1 MAVATITSGR
11 PGTGLTAL
19 VQRHPIAVFLV
30 LALGS
35 VYVLSVV
42 PILMQYDV
50 IPGKSFPSRLG
61 LDMERFSAA
70 GLTLLL
76 FASALL
82 VTYLDG
88 GSSAV
93 RQLFR
98 RIVRWRVGVG
108 WWLVALLAL
117 PLLTLVIAVLLGDA
131 VVRPSASV
139 LGRELLGILV
149 AWLLINL
156 WEEAAWAGF
165 LQTRLER
172 RHNFFVAALLTGIP
186 FAAIHMPLQVIT
198 GEVRSVLDFAVGFGL
213 LMVLVIVVRSL
224 FGMVLRGAANSLL
237 LVGLTHA
244 MFNRS
249 NNSDGIVADLLPGSD
264 SRQVAALLA
273 TVLLAVVLGLVL
285 RRKLRRSYRHQLDE
299 AEDRR
304 SGTE

>member
-1 MAVATITSGR
+1 MDTTVAER
-11 PGTGLTAL
+11 QETGLRARIA
-19 VQRHPIAVFLV
+19 RHPVAAFLA

-35 VYVLSVV
+35 VYVLSVI

-50 IPGKSFPSRLG
+50 IPGKGFPSRLG
-61 LDMERFSAA
+61 LDMERFASG

-88 GSSAV
+88 GRSAV

-98 RIVRWRVGVG
+98 RILRWRVGVG
-108 WWLVALLAL
+108 WWLTALLAL
-117 PLLTLVIAVLLGDA
+117 PLLTVLIAVLFGDA
-131 VVRPSASV
+131 AVLPSASV
-139 LGRELLGILV
+139 LGRELQGILV

-172 RHNFFVAALLTGIP
+172 RHNFFLAALLTGIP
-186 FAAIHMPLQVIT
+186 FAAIHMPLKVIT
-198 GEVRSVLDFAVGFGL
+198 GEVRSAVDFAVGFGL
-213 LMVLVIVVRSL
+213 LMVLVIFVRSL

-237 LVGLTHA
+237 LVALTHA

-249 NNSDGIVADLLPGSD
+249 NNRDGIVADLLPGSD
-264 SRQVAALLA
+264 SRQLAALLA
-273 TVLLAVVLGLVL
+273 TIVLAAVLGLVL
-285 RRKLRRSYRHQLDE
+285 RRKLSQTYRRQLDE
-299 AEDRR
+299 AEQQA
-304 SGTE
+304 S

>member
-11 PGTGLTAL
+11 SGTGLTAL

-35 VYVLSVV
+35 VYVLSVI

-50 IPGKSFPSRLG
+50 IPGKDFPSRLG

-76 FASALL
+76 FSSALL
-82 VTYLDG
+82 VTSLDG
-88 GSSAV
+88 GRPAV
-93 RQLFR
+93 RQLLR
-98 RIVRWRVGVG
+98 RIGRWRVGIG
-108 WWLVALLAL
+108 WWLVALLGL
-117 PLLTLVIAVLLGDA
+117 PLLTVVIAVLFGDA
-131 VVRPSASV
+131 VVLPSGSV
-139 LGRELLGILV
+139 LARELLGILI
-149 AWLLINL
+149 AWFLINL

-198 GEVRSVLDFAVGFGL
+198 GEVRSALDFAVGFGL
-213 LMVLVIVVRSL
+213 LMVLVIFVRSL

-237 LVGLTHA
+237 LVALTHA

-249 NNSDGIVADLLPGSD
+249 NNRDGIVADLLPGSD
-264 SRQVAALLA
+264 SRQIAALLA
-273 TVLLAVVLGLVL
+273 TILLAAVLGLVL
-285 RRKLRRSYRHQLDE
+285 RRKLGRSYRRELDE
-299 AEDRR
+299 AEERR
-304 SGTE
+304 SGTD

>member
-1 MAVATITSGR
+1 
-11 PGTGLTAL
+11 
-19 VQRHPIAVFLV
+19 VQRHPLAAFLL

-35 VYVLSVV
+35 VYVLSVI

-50 IPGKSFPSRLG
+50 IPGKNFPSRLG

-76 FASALL
+76 FSSALL

-88 GSSAV
+88 GRGAV

-98 RIVRWRVGVG
+98 RILRWRVGIS

-117 PLLTLVIAVLLGDA
+117 PLLTVVIAALFGDTVVL
-131 VVRPSASV
+131 PSASV
-139 LGRELLGILV
+139 LGREVLGILV

-172 RHNFFVAALLTGIP
+172 RHNFFLAAFLTGIP

-198 GEVRSVLDFAVGFGL
+198 GEVRSAVDFAVGFGL
-213 LMVLVIVVRSL
+213 LMVLVIFVRSL

-237 LVGLTHA
+237 LVALTHA

-249 NNSDGIVADLLPGSD
+249 NNRDGIAADLLPGGD
-264 SRQVAALLA
+264 SRQLAALLA
-273 TVLLAVVLGLVL
+273 TVVLAAVLGLVL
-285 RRKLRRSYRHQLDE
+285 RSKLSRSYRHSLDDGE
-299 AEDRR
+299 QPA
-304 SGTE
+304 S

>member
-1 MAVATITSGR
+1 MAMATITSGR
-11 PGTGLTAL
+11 QGTGPTAL

-35 VYVLSVV
+35 VYVLSVI

-50 IPGKSFPSRLG
+50 LPGKDFPSRLG

-76 FASALL
+76 FGSALL
-82 VTYLDG
+82 VTSLDG
-88 GSSAV
+88 GRPAV

-98 RIVRWRVGVG
+98 RILRWRVGVG

-117 PLLTLVIAVLLGDA
+117 PLLTVVIAVLLGDA
-131 VVRPSASV
+131 AMLPSGSV
-139 LGRELLGILV
+139 LGRELLGILI
-149 AWLLINL
+149 AWFLINL

-198 GEVRSVLDFAVGFGL
+198 GQVRSAVDFAVGFGL
-213 LMVLVIVVRSL
+213 LMVLVIFVRSL

-237 LVGLTHA
+237 LVGLTHV

-264 SRQVAALLA
+264 SRQIAALLA
-273 TVLLAVVLGLVL
+273 TILLAVVLSLVL
-285 RRKLRRSYRHQLDE
+285 RRKLSQSYRRQLDE
-299 AEDRR
+299 AEVRR
-304 SGTE
+304 SGN

>member
-1 MAVATITSGR
+1 MGTTVAER
-11 PGTGLTAL
+11 QGTGLKSR
-19 VQRHPIAVFLV
+19 VQRHPLAAFLV

-35 VYVLSVV
+35 VYVLSVI

-50 IPGKSFPSRLG
+50 IPGKNFPSRLG
-61 LDMERFSAA
+61 LDMERFSAG

-88 GSSAV
+88 GRSAV

-98 RIVRWRVGVG
+98 RILRWRVGIG
-108 WWLVALLAL
+108 WWLVALVAL
-117 PLLTLVIAVLLGDA
+117 PLLTVVIAVLFGDA
-131 VVRPSASV
+131 AVLPSGSV
-139 LGRELLGILV
+139 LGRELLGILI

-165 LQTRLER
+165 FQTRLER

-198 GEVRSVLDFAVGFGL
+198 GQVRSAVDFVVGFGL
-213 LMVLVIVVRSL
+213 LMVLVIFVRSL

-237 LVGLTHA
+237 LVALTHA

-264 SRQVAALLA
+264 SRQLAALLA
-273 TVLLAVVLGLVL
+273 TVVLAGVLGLVL
-285 RRKLRRSYRHQLDE
+285 RRKLSRSYRRELDE
-299 AEDRR
+299 AEQQA
-304 SGTE
+304 S